1 MSLAEKKTRRME
13 IIHIFEREM
22 IPDLSVFGH
31 FRKNPLTEVTD
42 DQKKKF
48 LAIIKGKAGE
58 TDF

>member
-1 MSLAEKKTRRME
+1 ME

-42 DQKKKF
+42 DQKKKY